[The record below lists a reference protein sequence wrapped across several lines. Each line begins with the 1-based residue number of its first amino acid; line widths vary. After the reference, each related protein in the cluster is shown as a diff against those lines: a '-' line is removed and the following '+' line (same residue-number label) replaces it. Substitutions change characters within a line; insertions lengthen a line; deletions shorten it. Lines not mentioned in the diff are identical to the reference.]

1 MSEKEDVTELLEDDT
16 NTKYFDND
24 SEIEYT
30 IPEGFSINELGC
42 LLYDDDILSK
52 YAPLIS
58 GIIVNVDKDIE
69 KLKIKLKKNDNLKE
83 GVFLKSQV
91 YGLPISLSNFGIPV
105 TASNYKIFAE
115 YFSKLEQCNDE
126 NIPIIK
132 TVSKLRMEGK

>member
-1 MSEKEDVTELLEDDT
+1 MNEKEDVTDLLEDNI

-24 SEIEYT
+24 SGIEYT

-69 KLKIKLKKNDNLKE
+69 KVKLKLKKNDNLKE

-91 YGLPISLSNFGIPV
+91 YGSPISLSNFGIPV

-115 YFSKLEQCNDE
+115 YFSKLEQSNDE

-132 TVSKLRMEGK
+132 TVSKLRVARK